1 MRKVSCTMLG
11 TALLFLSL
19 TLVCSPAS
27 AANFP
32 PPPGWGE
39 PAALPPA
46 NGQGQV
52 TFKHGGTTL
61 TLPLN
66 QIKIDTPKPDMIN
79 VSLTYVDA
87 KQANKL
93 ELYFTSMPKLGKND
107 PRLITGFVVTTKA
120 HGLSKSSAN
129 KTKCDL
135 AISSL
140 TKQAV
145 SGTLSCKG
153 MTDLSAENPAPE
165 VTAVKF
171 DGKVKAQ

>member
-11 TALLFLSL
+11 AALLSLSF
-19 TLVCSPAS
+19 TLLCSPAP
-27 AANFP
+27 AADFP
-32 PPPGWGE
+32 PPPGWGL

-66 QIKIDTPKPDMIN
+66 QIEIDTTKPDMIN
-79 VSLTYVDA
+79 VSLTYVDS

-93 ELYFTSMPKLGKND
+93 ELYFTSMPKLGKK
-107 PRLITGFVVTTKA
+107 PYLITGFVVTTKA

-145 SGTLSCKG
+145 SGTLSCKA
-153 MTDLSAENPAPE
+153 MTDLSAEQAAPD

-171 DGKVKAQ
+171 DGKLNAQ